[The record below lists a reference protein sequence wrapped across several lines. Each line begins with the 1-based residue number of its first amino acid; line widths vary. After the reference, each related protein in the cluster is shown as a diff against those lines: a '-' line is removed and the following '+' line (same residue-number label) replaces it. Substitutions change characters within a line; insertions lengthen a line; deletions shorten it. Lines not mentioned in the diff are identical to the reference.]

1 MFYQKVGDNSL
12 DSWKN
17 AGRVFKDDDHLKV
30 NDEILKTQAEEWS
43 GSATMTADGKVR
55 LFYTDRQSWNP
66 ANKLYGKQTL
76 TTTQVNL
83 SQPNADTLKIDGVED
98 LKSIFDGDGAY
109 YQNVAQSVGVDNDD
123 HCLRDPHYI
132 EDNGHK
138 YLVFEA
144 NTGTNTGYQETRALY
159 NKAYYGGEDNYFNDE
174 LKKLLSNNDSKNR
187 AVLANGALG
196 IIELNDDYTVKKV
209 MTPLITSNLVSDEI
223 ERPNVFK
230 FHGKWYLFTV
240 TRGNRFTVDGIDSGK
255 TYMLGY
261 VADSLTGPY
270 KPLNNTGL
278 VLSSDENGN
287 SRTFTYSYFNILP
300 SDLTS
305 NNVVVTSYM
314 TTRGV
319 SATNHSTFAPSFL
332 LTINGDSTQVR
343 SQDILEQGQ
352 LTTDKSASSTTKD
365 SNINDGS
372 GNGNESSSGSSTTTS
387 KSSR

>member
-1 MFYQKVGDNSL
+1 
-12 DSWKN
+12 
-17 AGRVFKDDDHLKV
+17 
-30 NDEILKTQAEEWS
+30 
-43 GSATMTADGKVR
+43 
-55 LFYTDRQSWNP
+55 
-66 ANKLYGKQTL
+66 
-76 TTTQVNL
+76 
-83 SQPNADTLKIDGVED
+83 
-98 LKSIFDGDGAY
+98 
-109 YQNVAQSVGVDNDD
+109 
-123 HCLRDPHYI
+123 
-132 EDNGHK
+132 
-138 YLVFEA
+138 
-144 NTGTNTGYQETRALY
+144 
-159 NKAYYGGEDNYFNDE
+159 
-174 LKKLLSNNDSKNR
+174 
-187 AVLANGALG
+187 
-196 IIELNDDYTVKKV
+196 
-209 MTPLITSNLVSDEI
+209 
-223 ERPNVFK
+223 
-230 FHGKWYLFTV
+230 
-240 TRGNRFTVDGIDSGK
+240 VDGIDSGK

-278 VLSSDENGN
+278 VLSSDENGS

-365 SNINDGS
+365 SNINDGF